1 MFFTLVQNAFKGQ
14 MFGARIVRENTNVRR
29 HSTVI
34 AFAEV
39 EIAIV

>member
-1 MFFTLVQNAFKGQ
+1 

-29 HSTVI
+29 NSNVI

-39 EIAIV
+39 AIV